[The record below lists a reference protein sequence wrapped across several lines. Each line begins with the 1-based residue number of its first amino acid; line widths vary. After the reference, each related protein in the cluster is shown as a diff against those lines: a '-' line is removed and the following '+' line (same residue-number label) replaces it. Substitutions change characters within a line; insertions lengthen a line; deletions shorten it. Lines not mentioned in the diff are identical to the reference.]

1 MERRRKILYE
11 DIKIGVA
18 TLVLIAG
25 VVLTFISL
33 YMPPEGEISGSVLA
47 ALGQF
52 LAFSG
57 GIYGIGYYGSIQVR
71 KIDKE
76 YELKSN
82 QANQNNQ
89 NNPNNQN
96 NQNKEG

>member
-1 MERRRKILYE
+1 MERKRKILYE

-25 VVLTFISL
+25 IVLTFISL

-57 GIYGIGYYGSIQVR
+57 AVYGIGYYGAIQVK

-76 YELKSN
+76 YEIKNKQSSDL
-82 QANQNNQ
+82 NNK
-89 NNPNNQN
+89 PNNQSGNQIN
-96 NQNKEG
+96 N